1 MPTMER
7 SHLVTSDLTPA
18 HSTSHNFTTVVR
30 RALGRG
36 MSFIFEGSS
45 WYTQCTCMMNV
56 TNVKCI
62 CTLRTFLLLSP
73 VKDVHS

>member
-1 MPTMER
+1 MPTMKR
-7 SHLVTSDLTPA
+7 SRLVTSDLAA
-18 HSTSHNFTTVVR
+18 HNTFHNFTTVGS

-56 TNVKCI
+56 IMSSV
-62 CTLRTFLLLSP
+62 LVP
-73 VKDVHS
+73 